1 MKKKTRTGIPLRQLT
16 HRNASSHHV
25 EGTPLTHA
33 RAPFRATRLQHTN
46 RRRTRFRADAWSS
59 PLSSPSL
66 PSTASPPHAN
76 RLQGRKLKVREVNVG
91 EGQIRKSWVTILSS
105 SSFKSHTLI
114 RSCVWAPPLTTNII
128 LFPVRDPFQISKQSL
143 LFLQVISSHYHYTVR
158 NVIIIAM
165 FRNNVKLFS
174 EALLWLFSNTSK

>member
-1 MKKKTRTGIPLRQLT
+1 MLRIDKWAFSCGPTATLQLSSHLMYLHCILSFTCNKHRNMSISHVRNKMSSRPLKSCAEYEKTWRKRPFGPSNAPEPLHEVNKTKEIHYEKKTRTGIPLRQVT

-91 EGQIRKSWVTILSS
+91 EG
-105 SSFKSHTLI
+105 
-114 RSCVWAPPLTTNII
+114 
-128 LFPVRDPFQISKQSL
+128 
-143 LFLQVISSHYHYTVR
+143 
-158 NVIIIAM
+158 
-165 FRNNVKLFS
+165 
-174 EALLWLFSNTSK
+174 